1 MEIDKRID
9 KLIKNARK
17 RLCRIKFYKG
27 LLLAVIIGLA
37 IWGIMQ
43 TISLFVPFYGAPIVG
58 ILLCMATIIIGVIIT
73 ILRYPS
79 KREAALMFDSKGF
92 NERVIT
98 SMELKGKHDIFSSM
112 QKEDTLQKTATVSMR
127 KVFPMRINKFLFLF
141 LFLGLMFVITTGL
154 MPAKTKEIAQENHIL
169 SEEKKIAE
177 DELEKLVAEIKE
189 SHPLSVEEVEKLD
202 EMLKEAK
209 EELKESDTSTEVDK
223 VKERFENKIYDY
235 IGENAPNED
244 QREAEAIQ
252 NALDAVKNDELDIK
266 DQEEIAKEL
275 EDLAK
280 KNQDEELQKTAEQM
294 QNELEQN
301 GEISDETAGQAQE
314 QLDPYVNNN
323 DGQNGQNG
331 QNG

>member
-244 QREAEAIQ
+244 QR
-252 NALDAVKNDELDIK
+252 
-266 DQEEIAKEL
+266 
-275 EDLAK
+275 
-280 KNQDEELQKTAEQM
+280 
-294 QNELEQN
+294 
-301 GEISDETAGQAQE
+301 
-314 QLDPYVNNN
+314 
-323 DGQNGQNG
+323 
-331 QNG
+331 